1 LRHALLH
8 LLHLALHGLFLAYLS
23 ARKYGCDELIDEE
36 QDEDQY
42 HHPCQHG
49 NAGMHFALSPVG
61 TSLATATL
69 YLLRHFLH
77 LP

>member
-1 LRHALLH
+1 
-8 LLHLALHGLFLAYLS
+8 
-23 ARKYGCDELIDEE
+23 
-36 QDEDQY
+36 
-42 HHPCQHG
+42 
-49 NAGMHFALSPVG
+49 MHFALSPVG

>member
-1 LRHALLH
+1 LLQ
-8 LLHLALHGLFLAYLS
+8 LLLLLLPGLFLAYLS

-49 NAGMHFALSPVG
+49 NSRMHFALSPVG

>member
-42 HHPCQHG
+42 HHPRQHG
-49 NAGMHFALSPVG
+49 NSRMHFALSPVG